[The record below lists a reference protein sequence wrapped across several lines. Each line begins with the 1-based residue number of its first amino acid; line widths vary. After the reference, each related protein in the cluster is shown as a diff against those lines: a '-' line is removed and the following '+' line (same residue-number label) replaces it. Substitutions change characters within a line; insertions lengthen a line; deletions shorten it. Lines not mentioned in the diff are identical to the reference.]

1 MSKFVLHVIP
11 SYIMNIYLSPNS
23 IVCDIEKMINYFGGK
38 EVPIVKFIG
47 CPMTMG
53 LEASRL

>member
-1 MSKFVLHVIP
+1 
-11 SYIMNIYLSPNS
+11 MNIYLSPNS